1 MSRYCSQCLVLRE
14 DEYLVKRPVRFYTGI
29 RNLVFCS
36 DKKCADSYFA
46 SHPQRSHSRR
56 RMA

>member
-1 MSRYCSQCLVLRE
+1 MSRYCSQCLALRE
-14 DEYLVKRPVRFYTGI
+14 DEDLVKRSVRFYTGI
-29 RNLVFCS
+29 RHLVFCA
-36 DKKCADSYFA
+36 DKKCDDSYFA

>member
-1 MSRYCSQCLVLRE
+1 MSRYCSQCLALRE
-14 DEYLVKRPVRFYTGI
+14 DEDLVKRPVRFYTGM

-36 DKKCADSYFA
+36 DKKCAESYFA

-56 RMA
+56 RVS